1 MGGNA
6 LALIGA
12 ALAVGACCMGSAFGV
27 FHVQRASCGVIAEKP
42 EKYSKTLILQLIPS
56 SSALYGFIVA
66 FLVLVKAVLANDGS
80 YYSVDQ
86 GLMVLGGCLAVA
98 IAGTTAAIAQ
108 GKVCASAVVMVGKR
122 DDALGRAITM
132 AVFTELF
139 ALFGLIISILCVLLI
154 PTTPA
159 SL

>member
-6 LALIGA
+6 FALIGA
-12 ALAVGACCMGSAFGV
+12 ALAVGCCCTGSAFGV
-27 FHVQRASCGVIAEKP
+27 FHVQRASCGIIAEKP

-66 FLVLVKAVLANDGS
+66 FLVLVKAVLGS
-80 YYSVDQ
+80 SAYTINE

-98 IAGTTAAIAQ
+98 IAGSTAAIAQ

-122 DDALGRAITM
+122 DDAIGRAITM

-154 PTTPA
+154 PATA
-159 SL
+159 VAA

>member
-6 LALIGA
+6 FALIGA
-12 ALAVGACCMGSAFGV
+12 ALAVGCCCMGSAFGV
-27 FHVQRASCGVIAEKP
+27 FHVQRASCGIIAEKP

-66 FLVLVKAVLANDGS
+66 FLVLVKAVLTNDAS
-80 YYSVDQ
+80 YTLNE

-122 DDALGRAITM
+122 DDAIGRAITM

-154 PTTPA
+154 PATGA
-159 SL
+159 AL

>member
-6 LALIGA
+6 FALIGA
-12 ALAVGACCMGSAFGV
+12 ALAVGCCCTGSAFGV
-27 FHVQRASCGVIAEKP
+27 FHVQRASCGIIAEKP

-66 FLVLVKAVLANDGS
+66 FLVLVKAVLGN
-80 YYSVDQ
+80 SVYTINE

-122 DDALGRAITM
+122 DDAIGRAITM

-154 PTTPA
+154 PATA
-159 SL
+159 VVA

>member
-1 MGGNA
+1 MIGGNA
-6 LALIGA
+6 FALIGA
-12 ALAVGACCMGSAFGV
+12 AIAVGLCCTGSAFGM
-27 FHVQRASCGVIAEKP
+27 FYVQKASCGIVAEKP

-66 FLVLVKAVLANDGS
+66 FLVLTKVVLATAS
-80 YYSVDQ
+80 YSLNE

-98 IAGTTAAIAQ
+98 IAGFTAAIAQ
-108 GKVCASAVVMVGKR
+108 GKVCASAAVMVGKR
-122 DDALGRAITM
+122 DDLLGRALTM
-132 AVFTELF
+132 SVFTELF

-154 PTTPA
+154 PA

>member
-6 LALIGA
+6 IALIGA
-12 ALAVGACCMGSAFGV
+12 ALAVGFCCVGSAFGM
-27 FHVQRASCGVIAEKP
+27 FYVQRASCGVIAEKP

-56 SSALYGFIVA
+56 SNGLYGFIVA
-66 FLVLVKAVLANDGS
+66 FLILVKTVLANDGS
-80 YYSVDQ
+80 YYSIEQ
-86 GLMVLGGCLAVA
+86 GLMVLAGCMAVT
-98 IAGTTAAIAQ
+98 IAGCASAIAQ
-108 GKVCASAVVMVGKR
+108 GKVCASAVVMVGKH

-132 AVFTELF
+132 SVFAELF

-159 SL
+159 L

>member
-66 FLVLVKAVLANDGS
+66 FLVLVKTVLNNGA
-80 YYSVDQ
+80 YYSTDQ

-98 IAGTTAAIAQ
+98 IAGATAAIAQ

-154 PTTPA
+154 PTTPVV
-159 SL
+159 